1 MYFIIYFLLAIVFCF
16 LSIQILTKYFSTK
29 EPLLQLI
36 YMKTSYCAL
45 HMLALTVVL
54 RTFVVIN
61 SMCLMNLITDN
72 SHLLSTFSK
81 QTLRFRTMLSC
92 TLIGHGLTTRENIL
106 SHTIIMIYYG
116 QTSLSMS
123 TVSYQN
129 NDVFYTA
136 MFCEG
141 ANSDTL

>member
-36 YMKTSYCAL
+36 YMKTSYYAL
-45 HMLALTVVL
+45 HTLALTVVL
-54 RTFVVIN
+54 RTFGVIN